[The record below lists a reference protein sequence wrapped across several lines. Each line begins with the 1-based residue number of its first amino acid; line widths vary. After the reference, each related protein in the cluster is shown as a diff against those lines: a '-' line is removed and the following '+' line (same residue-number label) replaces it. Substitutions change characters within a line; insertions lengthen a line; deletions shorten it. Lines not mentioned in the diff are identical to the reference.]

1 MNLFTHSPRI
11 VLMTSVL
18 TLSLFSTMANA
29 EEHAAHEHGAA
40 RLTIA
45 TNDKGVEISLESPA
59 ANVFGFEYVASSDGD
74 HHTIHEAVKT
84 LEQGDSLFLAN
95 ASAGC
100 KQTSI
105 EIESAQVDAHKEA
118 KHKDHDDHDDEK
130 HEAHDEHDE
139 EKHDATKHDDHD
151 DEKHEA
157 HDKHD
162 EHDHEDE
169 KHDDHKDAHDHE
181 GETTTHNDVD
191 ATWQFTCS
199 DTKAL
204 EKLEVKLFTAFP
216 KGFAD
221 LDIDWVTE
229 TKSGHIQLETDG
241 IVLLK

>member
-59 ANVFGFEYVASSDGD
+59 ANLFGFEYVASSDSD

-105 EIESAQVDAHKEA
+105 EIESAQVDAHKKA
-118 KHKDHDDHDDEK
+118 KHKDHDDEK

-139 EKHDATKHDDHD
+139 EKHD
-151 DEKHEA
+151 EA
-157 HDKHD
+157 KHD

-229 TKSGHIQLETDG
+229 TKSGHIELETDG

>member
-59 ANVFGFEYVASSDGD
+59 ANLFGFEYVASSDSD

-105 EIESAQVDAHKEA
+105 EIESAQVDAHKKA
-118 KHKDHDDHDDEK
+118 KHDDHDEEKHGATKHDDHDDEK

-139 EKHDATKHDDHD
+139 EKHD
-151 DEKHEA
+151 EA
-157 HDKHD
+157 KHD

-229 TKSGHIQLETDG
+229 TKSGHIELETDG